1 MKVPAGSCGC
11 HVIYR
16 TRRNPLVSPLVLI
29 LGYELESQNEGFNFA
44 GKQDKKGPDLVQTF

>member
-29 LGYELESQNEGFNFA
+29 LGYELESQNEGFHFA
-44 GKQDKKGPDLVQTF
+44 GKQDKKGPDLVRTF